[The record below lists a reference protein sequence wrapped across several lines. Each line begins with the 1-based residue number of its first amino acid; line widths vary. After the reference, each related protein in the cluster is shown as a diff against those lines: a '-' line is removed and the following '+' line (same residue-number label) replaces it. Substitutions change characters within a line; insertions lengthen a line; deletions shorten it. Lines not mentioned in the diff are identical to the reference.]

1 MYRPLPVFTRRE
13 GNPGARVTPALA
25 QLLLLF
31 IIIFKV
37 FSHEIVLVD
46 TIWSWWG
53 PVYQEFKDVFEENK

>member
-1 MYRPLPVFTRRE
+1 MYRPLPMLTRRE

-46 TIWSWWG
+46 TI
-53 PVYQEFKDVFEENK
+53 